1 MLCVMLF
8 DVAFEALD
16 DSLDIGNESD
26 HKKLGGI
33 VVFVRQTP
41 CPLQFANPQAPII
54 ITRPLHVGI
63 LPRPALNGVAVE
75 YDIIPDILP
84 ARSPTVIWNCRLL
97 PVPYA
102 TIHAIDTSDLHSVAS
117 QDEKPTRS
125 PAVCHIAKLVPV
137 TVKLTDPVDPVL
149 IDDTL
154 D

>member
-1 MLCVMLF
+1 MTLYEDVDEAL
-8 DVAFEALD
+8 VAFFEF
-16 DSLDIGNESD
+16 
-26 HKKLGGI
+26 K
-33 VVFVRQTP
+33 
-41 CPLQFANPQAPII
+41 II
-54 ITRPLHVGI
+54 RMGRTVGI

-75 YDIIPDILP
+75 YYIIPDILP

-125 PAVCHIAKLVPV
+125 PAVCHIAKLVHV